1 MRRLPD
7 PFQQTLLRSALA
19 AASALALSW
28 AGAARAQ
35 EFSGNLTFDG
45 SPGVKFARCS
55 ERPTLKVAGTK
66 WLTLLVRAQG
76 HARKLVLVPEVD
88 GTGLK
93 GVPVS
98 MNRSPLKS
106 DKGKQLTIEATV
118 DLELPDGAK
127 EVRFRCLDSEDAFL
141 GVKPG
146 AKPAAGDLSLG
157 DIPLP
162 PLQISPPPA
171 APAPAASTVTA
182 KKASL
187 PADLPLDDL
196 KPAEKVQ
203 VVVETKARAAALSGP
218 DVLLP
223 GAPPTSDGSQ
233 RRKLTFALRGGAQRS
248 AETYTEPVASG
259 MVSGEVSYSFIPRVP
274 LRLAADWRK
283 STQGYLVGGLKANGQ
298 SAFSPAVDEQRTDVS
313 LTGGYDLGAF
323 ITSNGRWMLQPAV
336 GVRYLGVRNGTF
348 PVDLFGPELGLRTR
362 FALSDGLYVFG
373 DGTVTINVMKKKG
386 TLSAVGRPVSDISF
400 SGGIGL
406 PLPGALAAGHA
417 LELQYVGDVLP
428 MAYDTRVSH
437 GAALGVRSEF

>member
-1 MRRLPD
+1 MRRPHLQD
-7 PFQQTLLRSALA
+7 LFVLSLA
-19 AASALALSW
+19 ASLAV

-45 SPGVKFARCS
+45 SPGVKFVRCS
-55 ERPTLKVAGTK
+55 ERPSLKVSGTK
-66 WLTLLVRAQG
+66 WLTLLVRTEG

-88 GTGLK
+88 GVSLK

-98 MNRSPLKS
+98 TSRSPLKS
-106 DKGKQLTIEATV
+106 DKGKQLSLEATV

-127 EVRFRCLDSEDAFL
+127 EVRFRCLDSDDAVL

-146 AKPAAGDLSLG
+146 VKPAPNAELSLA

-162 PLQISPPPA
+162 PLQVAPPPPGAAA
-171 APAPAASTVTA
+171 APATTTVSA
-182 KKASL
+182 KKATL

-196 KPAEKVQ
+196 KPVEKVQ
-203 VVVETKARAAALSGP
+203 VVVETKPKPAAPSGP

-248 AETYTEPVASG
+248 AETYTEPTSSG
-259 MVSGEVSYSFIPRVP
+259 MLAGEVSYSFIPRVP

-298 SAFSPAVDEQRTDVS
+298 SAFAPAVDEQRTDLS
-313 LTGGYDLGAF
+313 LTGGYDLGAL
-323 ITSNGRWMLQPAV
+323 ITSNGRWMLQPAL

-348 PVDLFGPELGLRTR
+348 PVDLFGPEFGLRTR
-362 FALSDGLYVFG
+362 FALSDGLYLFG
-373 DGTVTINVMKKKG
+373 DGTVTVNVMKKKG